1 MTLHATQASDGDIL
15 NSIKLISGR
24 LIERR
29 RRRDHIS
36 QRELAMKIGRS
47 DRWVREIEG
56 GLPASAL
63 DDHIR
68 CARALQMTTIHLFL
82 PLIALEH
89 EMDVPKELLMQDD
102 LWDLQCEMLDAV
114 ARHQESAI
122 LRYSTRRSQ
131 TAMPRD

>member
-15 NSIKLISGR
+15 NAIKLISGK

-82 PLIALEH
+82 PLIAVEH
-89 EMDVPKELLMQDD
+89 EMDVPRELLMQDD
-102 LWDLQCEMLDAV
+102 LWDLQCELLEAV
-114 ARHQESAI
+114 ARHQESAAV
-122 LRYSTRRSQ
+122 RHSTRSARD
-131 TAMPRD
+131 AMRRR